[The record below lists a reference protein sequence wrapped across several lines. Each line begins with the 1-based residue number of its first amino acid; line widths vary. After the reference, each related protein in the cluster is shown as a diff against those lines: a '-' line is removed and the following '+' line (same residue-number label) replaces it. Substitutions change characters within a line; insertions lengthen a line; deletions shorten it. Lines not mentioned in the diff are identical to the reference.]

1 MALRTVPFLA
11 KERPEREGM
20 VPRKKLEV
28 RKITDVLR
36 LNEHGF
42 SQREIA
48 ESLGCARSTV
58 GDTLCRAKAVGLT
71 YAAAGELSEAELYA
85 RLYPGNTGSFR
96 RRTEPDY
103 EFLHREI
110 RRPGVTLQQLWIE
123 YRDDHSRNGLQ
134 YSQFCHHYRAW
145 EGTIDVVMRQEH
157 RAGEKVFVDFA
168 GQTQEVVDP
177 GTGEVVRAPVFCACL
192 GASNYTYAEVLPA
205 ADLPSFLGAHVR
217 MLEFFG
223 GSPRVIVPDNL
234 KDAVRLASFYEP
246 DINPSY
252 LDLARH
258 YDLVVLPARVRKPR
272 DKAKVESA
280 VLQVER
286 QVMAPLRNR
295 TFFSLGEANAAFAE
309 QLALLNARPFQK
321 MSGSRRSLFE
331 ALDYPALSPLPA
343 RSYEFALWKRARIN
357 IDYHVQ
363 VDAAFYSVPYQ
374 LARRE
379 VEVRLS
385 QGVIEIFHAGRR
397 VASHVR
403 TYVRGRFVTSP
414 EHMPASHRRHL
425 EWTPSRLVSWGESVG
440 PATGALVAGIL
451 ERRPHPEQGYRSCLG
466 LMRLGRQYTPER
478 LEAAS
483 ARAVEAGAFSFR
495 SVKNILARGLERAPV
510 PQGAETD
517 GAVVLFHEHV
527 RGPEYYREEAR

>member
-1 MALRTVPFLA
+1 
-11 KERPEREGM
+11 

-36 LNEHGF
+36 LSEQGF
-42 SQREIA
+42 SGREIA
-48 ESLGCARSTV
+48 QSLGCARSTV
-58 GDTLCRAKAVGLT
+58 GDTLGRAQAAALT
-71 YAAAGELSEAELYA
+71 YQKARELSEADLYA
-85 RLYPGNTGSFR
+85 RLYPGNTGSTR
-96 RRTEPDY
+96 RRIEPDN
-103 EFLHREI
+103 EFLHREL

-123 YRDDHSRNGLQ
+123 YRDDHPRNGLQ
-134 YSQFCHHYRAW
+134 YSQFCHHYRTW
-145 EGTIDVVMRQEH
+145 EGTIDVVMRQQH

-168 GQTQEVVDP
+168 GPTQAIIDP
-177 GTGEVVRAPVFCACL
+177 HTGEVLRAPVFCACL
-192 GASNYTYAEVLPA
+192 GASAYTFAEVLPA

-217 MLEFFG
+217 MLAFFG

-234 KDAVRLASFYEP
+234 KDAVRLACFYEP

-295 TFFSLGEANAAFAE
+295 TFFSLAETNAAFAE
-309 QLALLNARPFQK
+309 QPTLLNARPFQK
-321 MSGSRRSLFE
+321 MAGSRKSLFE
-331 ALDYPALSPLPA
+331 DLDRPALRPLPA
-343 RSYEFALWKRARIN
+343 RSYEFASWKRARVN

-385 QGVIEIFHAGRR
+385 QGVVEIFHGGKR
-397 VASHVR
+397 VASHAR
-403 TYVRGRFVTSP
+403 SFVRGRFVTQP

-425 EWTPSRLVSWGESVG
+425 EWTPSRLASWGMSVG
-440 PATGALVAGIL
+440 PETGALVSGIL
-451 ERRPHPEQGYRSCLG
+451 ERRPHPEQGYRACLG
-466 LMRLGRQYTPER
+466 LMRLSRDYSPER
-478 LEAAS
+478 LEAAA
-483 ARAVEAGAFSFR
+483 ARAVSAGVYSFK
-495 SVKNILARGLERAPV
+495 SVKSILARGLERASLSPTEEI
-510 PQGAETD
+510 QGALL
-517 GAVVLFHEHV
+517 LFHEHV
-527 RGPEYYREEAR
+527 RGPEYYAEEAR

>member
-1 MALRTVPFLA
+1 
-11 KERPEREGM
+11 M

-36 LNEHGF
+36 MNEQGF

-48 ESLGCARSTV
+48 QSLGCARSTV
-58 GDTLCRAKAVGLT
+58 GDTLCRAQATGVT
-71 YAAAGELSEAELYA
+71 YEETRDLSEAELYA
-85 RLYPGNTGSFR
+85 RLYPGNTGSPR

-103 EFLHREI
+103 EYLHREL

-123 YRDDHSRNGLQ
+123 YRDDHPKDGLQ
-134 YSQFCHHYRAW
+134 YSQFCHHYRVW
-145 EGTIDVVMRQEH
+145 EGTVDVVMRQVH
-157 RAGEKVFVDFA
+157 RAGEKAFVDFA
-168 GQTQEVVDP
+168 GQTQSIVSP
-177 GTGEVVRAPVFCACL
+177 KTGEITQAPVFCGCL
-192 GASNYTYAEVLPA
+192 GASNYTYTEVLGGAGLAP
-205 ADLPSFLGAHVR
+205 FLSAHVN
-217 MLEFFG
+217 MLTFFG

-234 KDAVRLASFYEP
+234 KDAVRLACFYEP
-246 DINPSY
+246 DLNPSY

-295 TFFSLGEANAAFAE
+295 TFFSTPEANAAYRE
-309 QLALLNARPFQK
+309 QLGILNARPFQD
-321 MSGSRRSLFE
+321 MTGSRLSLFE
-331 ALDYPALSPLPA
+331 TLDRPALRALPSRA
-343 RSYEFALWKRARIN
+343 YEFALWKRARVN

-363 VDAAFYSVPYQ
+363 VDGAFYSVPYL

-385 QGVIEIFHAGRR
+385 EHVVEIFHGGKR

-403 TYVRGRFVTSP
+403 TYVRGSFVTAS
-414 EHMPASHRRHL
+414 EHMPVAHRRHL
-425 EWTPSRLVSWGESVG
+425 EWTPSRLVSWGASVG
-440 PATGALVAGIL
+440 PATAALVSGIL

-466 LMRLGRQYTPER
+466 LMRLARDYTPER
-478 LEAAS
+478 LEAA
-483 ARAVEAGAFSFR
+483 ATRAVAVGAYSFR
-495 SVKNILARGLERAPV
+495 SVKNILARGLEQAKL
-510 PQGAETD
+510 PQDEEHEGAL
-517 GAVVLFHEHV
+517 VLFHEHL
-527 RGPEYYREEAR
+527 RGPDYYREEAL

>member
-1 MALRTVPFLA
+1 M
-11 KERPEREGM
+11 
-20 VPRKKLEV
+20 PRKKLEV

-36 LNEHGF
+36 LNEQGF

-48 ESLGCARSTV
+48 RSLGCARSTV
-58 GDTLCRAKAVGLT
+58 GDTLCRAAAGGLT
-71 YAAAGELSEAELYA
+71 YAGARDLSDAELYA
-85 RLYPGNTGSFR
+85 RLYPGNTGSTR
-96 RRTEPDY
+96 RRIEPDY
-103 EFLHREI
+103 EFLHREL

-123 YRDDHSRNGLQ
+123 YRDDHPRNGLQ
-134 YSQFCHHYRAW
+134 YSQFCHHYRSW
-145 EGTIDVVMRQEH
+145 EGTVDVVMRQH
-157 RAGEKVFVDFA
+157 HAAGEKVFVDFA
-168 GQTQEVVDP
+168 GQTQAIVDP
-177 GTGEVVRAPVFCACL
+177 HTGEIFRAPVFCACL
-192 GASNYTYAEVLPA
+192 GASNYTYAQALPA

-217 MLEFFG
+217 MLEYLG
-223 GSPRVIVPDNL
+223 GSPRVVVPDNL

-252 LDLARH
+252 ADLARH

-286 QVMAPLRNR
+286 QVMAPVRNR
-295 TFFSLGEANAAFAE
+295 TFFSLAEANAAFAE
-309 QLALLNARPFQK
+309 QLAALNARPFQK

-331 ALDYPALSPLPA
+331 HIDRPALSPLPV
-343 RSYEFALWKRARIN
+343 RPYEFALWKRARVN

-385 QGVIEIFHAGRR
+385 QHVVEIFHGGTR

-403 TYVRGRFVTSP
+403 SFMRGRFVTAP

-425 EWTPSRLVSWGESVG
+425 EWTPSRLIGWGESIG
-440 PATGALVAGIL
+440 PDTGALVTGIL

-466 LMRLGRQYTPER
+466 LMRLAKEYSPER
-478 LEAAS
+478 LEAAA
-483 ARAVEAGAFSFR
+483 ARATSAGAYSYK

-510 PQGAETD
+510 TPSPETEGAL
-517 GAVVLFHEHV
+517 VLFHEHL
-527 RGPEYYREEAR
+527 RGPEYYREEVL

>member
-1 MALRTVPFLA
+1 M
-11 KERPEREGM
+11 
-20 VPRKKLEV
+20 PRKKLEV
-28 RKITDVLR
+28 RKIHDVLR
-36 LNEHGF
+36 LHEQGF

-48 ESLGCARSTV
+48 QSLGCARSTV
-58 GDTLCRAKAVGLT
+58 GDTLCRAEAASLTHDESGGL
-71 YAAAGELSEAELYA
+71 SDAELYA
-85 RLYPGNTGSFR
+85 RLYPGNTGSSR
-96 RRTEPDY
+96 RRIEPDY
-103 EFLHREI
+103 EYLHREL

-123 YRDDHSRNGLQ
+123 YRDDYPRNGLQ
-134 YSQFCHHYRAW
+134 YSQFCHHYRSW
-145 EGTIDVVMRQEH
+145 EGTIDVVMRHEH

-168 GQTQEVVDP
+168 GQTQTIVDP
-177 GTGEVVRAPVFCACL
+177 HTGEVTQAPVFCACL

-223 GSPRVIVPDNL
+223 GCPRAVVPDNL

-252 LDLARH
+252 ADLARH

-280 VLQVER
+280 VQQVER

-295 TFFSLGEANAAFAE
+295 TFFSLAEANAAFQE
-309 QLALLNARPFQK
+309 QIAILNARPFQK
-321 MSGSRRSLFE
+321 MTGSRTSLFE
-331 ALDYPALSPLPA
+331 TLDSPVLSHLPA
-343 RSYEFALWKRARIN
+343 RPYEFALWKRARVN

-385 QGVIEIFHAGRR
+385 QGTVEIFHAGKR
-397 VASHVR
+397 VASHIR
-403 TYVRGRFVTSP
+403 SFVRGRFVTEP

-425 EWTPSRLVSWGESVG
+425 EWTPSRLVGWGESIG
-440 PATGALVAGIL
+440 PQKAALVAGIL

-466 LMRLGRQYTPER
+466 LMRLSRECTPAR
-478 LEAAS
+478 LEAAA
-483 ARAVEAGAFSFR
+483 ARAVSAGAFSFR
-495 SVKNILARGLERAPV
+495 SVKNILSRGLERAPL
-510 PQGAETD
+510 PPPETE
-517 GAVVLFHEHV
+517 GTLVLFHEHV
-527 RGPEYYREEAR
+527 RGPEYFSEEVL